1 MPVFTHTAFGDRNL
15 TIDTDACTAKLGVT
29 VYNQPST
36 IEDETGEYSLKPI
49 QPSLFATIDFSR
61 LEDCRLIRDESC
73 LVVRPAGWTW
83 VFFTK
88 LA

>member
-1 MPVFTHTAFGDRNL
+1 MPVFVHTAFGDRNL

-29 VYNQPST
+29 VYNQPCT
-36 IEDETGEYSLKPI
+36 MDADAGELFLQPI
-49 QPSLFATIDFSR
+49 QPSLFATIDFPR
-61 LEDCRLIRDESC
+61 LEDCRLFRDESR
-73 LVVRPAGWTW
+73 LAVLPAGWPW